1 MSRYSIW
8 IVSPP
13 NYLHSHAFDEVAI
26 GLHAGFR
33 ALGLDAEV
41 VHDSSRLG
49 DVTIVLGCNL
59 LKAVAPPPPDKRLIL
74 FNLEQITPNS
84 AWLTQDYLALLGR
97 YPVWDYSQGNIAELA
112 RMGIKAQHCGIG
124 YAPELTRIA
133 PAPEDIDVLF
143 VGSVNERRLIVL
155 KQLAAQGINVDARFN
170 LYGAERDAFVAR
182 ARIVLNVHFY
192 DARLFE
198 IVRVSYLLANRN
210 ASCRKPAPTP
220 RSKTSSG
227 PASRLRPMRRS
238 PKPACG
244 SCKIRPP
251 AARWRKRALSVSRPC
266 RRPNICDSRWRPC
279 RGPAATPFRGV
290 DFDPIGIIST
300 RPSRSRAPSIAASEQ
315 RAGCGA
321 RQWHRGGAPG
331 GAGPYVTGPA
341 RPKAATPGN
350 RGPAVARAEPRLWV
364 R

>member
-26 GLHAGFR
+26 GLHAAFR

-41 VHDSSRLG
+41 VHDSTRLG

-59 LKAVAPPPPDKRLIL
+59 LKGVAPPPPDKRLIL

-84 AWLTQDYLALLGR
+84 PWLTQDYLALLGR

-112 RMGIKAQHCGIG
+112 RMGVRAAHCGIG

-155 KQLAAQGINVDARFN
+155 KQLAERGVNVDARFN

-182 ARIVLNVHFY
+182 AKIILNVHFY

-198 IVRVSYLLANRN
+198 IVRVSYLLANRKCVVSETG
-210 ASCRKPAPTP
+210 ADTAFEQQFGSGIAFAPYPALAETCM
-220 RSKTSSG
+220 
-227 PASRLRPMRRS
+227 RLLQD
-238 PKPACG
+238 
-244 SCKIRPP
+244 P
-251 AARWRKRALSVSRPC
+251 AARGAVADAGFNRFKAMPQTEYLQRAL
-266 RRPNICDSRWRPC
+266 
-279 RGPAATPFRGV
+279 ATVG
-290 DFDPIGIIST
+290 
-300 RPSRSRAPSIAASEQ
+300 
-315 RAGCGA
+315 
-321 RQWHRGGAPG
+321 
-331 GAGPYVTGPA
+331 
-341 RPKAATPGN
+341 
-350 RGPAVARAEPRLWV
+350 
-364 R
+364 

>member
-26 GLHAGFR
+26 GLHAAFR

-59 LKAVAPPPPDKRLIL
+59 LKGVAPPPPDRRLIL

-84 AWLTQDYLALLGR
+84 PWLTQDYLALLGR

-112 RMGIKAQHCGIG
+112 KMGIKAQHCGIG
-124 YAPELTRIA
+124 YAPELTCIA

-170 LYGAERDAFVAR
+170 LYGADRDAFVAR
-182 ARIVLNVHFY
+182 AKIILNVHFY

-198 IVRVSYLLANRN
+198 IVRVSYLLANRKCVVSETGSDTAFEN
-210 ASCRKPAPTP
+210 QFGSGIAFAPYAALAETCVRLLQNPAERKAVAEA
-220 RSKTSSG
+220 G
-227 PASRLRPMRRS
+227 F
-238 PKPACG
+238 
-244 SCKIRPP
+244 
-251 AARWRKRALSVSRPC
+251 ARFSAMPQAEYLQRALAT
-266 RRPNICDSRWRPC
+266 
-279 RGPAATPFRGV
+279 AA
-290 DFDPIGIIST
+290 
-300 RPSRSRAPSIAASEQ
+300 A
-315 RAGCGA
+315 
-321 RQWHRGGAPG
+321 
-331 GAGPYVTGPA
+331 
-341 RPKAATPGN
+341 
-350 RGPAVARAEPRLWV
+350 
-364 R
+364 